1 MITIKQ
7 KNGDI
12 LNWSQISLS
21 RARPARYTI
30 KVFKGKIT
38 SFNDIKPLK
47 VFDTQVS
54 ASCYIFKN
62 CKSDANLLSTRFCK
76 HATKSPKGDFLYL
89 PKQNMTV
96 LRIPVGGFN
105 I

>member
-1 MITIKQ
+1 MTITAKN

-12 LNWSQISLS
+12 VVSALSYS

-47 VFDTQVS
+47 VFKTQVD
-54 ASCYIFKN
+54 ASCYIFN
-62 CKSDANLLSTRFCK
+62 DCKCDAYLLASRFCK